1 MLCPNV
7 ESEKSITSAGCLSK
21 QTIFVFTIFSAVR
34 HLGET
39 AWGWRHTQISGDYI
53 RVCVRGC
60 VQPCTYSEQDEITE
74 LPKSLSSQLKIFSY
88 HRIGE
93 KNSCVGG

>member
-21 QTIFVFTIFSAVR
+21 HKIFVFTIFSAVR

-39 AWGWRHTQISGDYI
+39 AWGGDTHRYLVTTYECVC
-53 RVCVRGC
+53 VCVRA
-60 VQPCTYSEQDEITE
+60 
-74 LPKSLSSQLKIFSY
+74 SL
-88 HRIGE
+88 
-93 KNSCVGG
+93 